1 MNDKQINI
9 MSKDLFLKMREAEI
23 MTDNFLPTKKEI
35 KASAEKFA
43 TDLIDGGEI
52 NLEETFAQ
60 ALRLNEALTVIVN
73 KLKSSMPEENFEA
86 FGLKGTFKS
95 GGNTINYKD
104 DEYWSDIKGKLSN
117 REALLKLA
125 LNSKDIIYDHEGV
138 EVPKVSTTPRKSSLT
153 INY

>member
-1 MNDKQINI
+1 
-9 MSKDLFLKMREAEI
+9 MSKDLFLQMRESEI

-35 KASAEKFA
+35 KLNAEKFA
-43 TDLIDGGEI
+43 IDIIDKGELDLT
-52 NLEETFAQ
+52 ETFAQ
-60 ALRLNEALTVIVN
+60 ALRLNEALTVITA
-73 KLKSSMPEENFEA
+73 KLKEAMPEENFEG

-95 GGNTINYKD
+95 GGDTINYKD
-104 DEYWSDIKGKLSN
+104 DAYWSDLKKQLTD

-125 LNSKDIIYDHEGV
+125 LNSSDAIYDHEGV

>member
-1 MNDKQINI
+1 
-9 MSKDLFLKMREAEI
+9 MSKNFFLQMREAEI

-35 KASAEKFA
+35 KLNAEKFA
-43 TDLIDGGEI
+43 SDLIDAGEI
-52 NLEETFAQ
+52 NLTETFAQ
-60 ALRLNEALTVIVN
+60 ALRLNEALTVITA
-73 KLKSSMPEENFEA
+73 KLKEAMPEENFEA

-95 GGNTINYKD
+95 GGDTINYKD
-104 DEYWSDIKGKLSN
+104 DEYWSNLKKQLTQ

-125 LNSKDIIYDHEGV
+125 LNSDTMIFDEDGV

>member
-1 MNDKQINI
+1 
-9 MSKDLFLKMREAEI
+9 MSKDLFLQMREAEI

-35 KASAEKFA
+35 KLNAEKFA
-43 TDLIDGGEI
+43 TDLIDAGEI
-52 NLEETFAQ
+52 NLTETFAQ
-60 ALRLNEALTVIVN
+60 ALRLNEALTVITA
-73 KLKSSMPEENFEA
+73 KLKEAMPEENFEG

-95 GGNTINYKD
+95 GGDTINYKD
-104 DEYWSDIKGKLSN
+104 DHMWLDIKEKLSN

-125 LNSKDIIYDHEGV
+125 LNSSDAIYDHEGV

>member
-1 MNDKQINI
+1 
-9 MSKDLFLKMREAEI
+9 MSKNFFLQMREAEI

-35 KASAEKFA
+35 KLNAEKFA
-43 TDLIDGGEI
+43 SDLIDAGKI
-52 NLEETFAQ
+52 NLTETFAQ
-60 ALRLNEALTVIVN
+60 ALRLNEALTVITA
-73 KLKSSMPEENFEA
+73 KLKEAMPEENFEA

-95 GGNTINYKD
+95 GGDTINYKD
-104 DEYWSDIKGKLSN
+104 DEYWSNLKKQLTQ

-125 LNSKDIIYDHEGV
+125 LNSDTMIFDEDGV